1 MWGYCLFVQG
11 LTRASI
17 QIDDLLHTFFIA
29 FRFPGAEA
37 DRLTAMSFLVHGFTR
52 CNEEYVAPEAEVIV
66 IQNEISFL
74 ASGDDDDNEHTGEED
89 LF

>member
-1 MWGYCLFVQG
+1 M
-11 LTRASI
+11 
-17 QIDDLLHTFFIA
+17 LHTFFNA
-29 FRFPGAEA
+29 YRFPGAETN
-37 DRLTAMSFLVHGFTR
+37 RLTAMRFLVHGFTR